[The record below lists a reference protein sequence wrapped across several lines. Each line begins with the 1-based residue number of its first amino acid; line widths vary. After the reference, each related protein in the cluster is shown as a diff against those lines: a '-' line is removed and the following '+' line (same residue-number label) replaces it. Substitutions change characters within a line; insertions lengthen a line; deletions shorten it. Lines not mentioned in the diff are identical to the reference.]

1 MVDNYDDYTAEETYS
16 YQNDNPIESSV
27 SFENTIPDTSI
38 VQFNLDYGNINSAES
53 FLKHYSGTLE
63 IEDVNQSIQSASD
76 FFNME
81 TPLIVTPGWRTGVF
95 NKDFTTV
102 KDDVL
107 IFNTDELQNMGITEK
122 DGLDLVMTHENAH
135 RALQGLNT
143 GFSDHQE
150 ELCCDYMAGVRAG
163 MNGMDTHQMIISL
176 KDTTESLSHPAG
188 PLRISAIQ
196 EGELFAENFLKE
208 HGHAPSFDDCLEHFK
223 QSESFLSTPDSLAVV
238 YNPDYNGDF
247 HGYTQDEINRKMS
260 HAQSEQSRYESL
272 VRHNLEMAKHG
283 LSDANTE
290 YHEKQADI
298 FQKRA
303 NECKAEYKKWKY
315 TKPDEK

>member
-1 MVDNYDDYTAEETYS
+1 MVDNYDDYFEDEAYSSQNETS
-16 YQNDNPIESSV
+16 IESYV
-27 SFENTIPDTSI
+27 PIDNTISNTPAESLN
-38 VQFNLDYGNINSAES
+38 FDYENINSAES

-81 TPLIVTPGWRTGVF
+81 TPLIVTPGWTTGVF

-102 KDDVL
+102 KDDIL
-107 IFNTDELQNMGITEK
+107 IFNSEELQKMGITEK
-122 DGLDLVMTHENAH
+122 DGLDMVMTHENAH
-135 RALQGLNT
+135 RALQGQNY

-176 KDTTESLSHPAG
+176 KDTSESLSHPAG
-188 PLRISAIQ
+188 PLRVSAIQ
-196 EGELFAENFLKE
+196 EGELFAEKFLKE
-208 HGHAPSFDDCLEHFK
+208 HGHAPTFNDCLEHFK
-223 QSESFLSTPDSLAVV
+223 HSESFLATPDALAVV
-238 YNPDYNGDF
+238 NNPDFNGDF

-272 VRHNLEMAKHG
+272 VRHNLQMAKHG

-290 YHEKQADI
+290 YHEKQAEI
-298 FQKRA
+298 FQIRA
-303 NECKAEYKKWKY
+303 NECKAEYQKWKY